1 MINLWHFM
9 LLCLLDL
16 LFRVLNRVEVY
27 GQGHIPKRGERG
39 ILIVC
44 NHISALDPLLIGAT
58 AMPRFSPV
66 WWRAAAKEELFHSAI
81 SRWIVRSIGAFLVKR
96 GRHDEASMARMIESL
111 KTDVLVVFPE
121 GTWSKNGKLL
131 PGRVGVGKVIYDARP
146 AKIIPAAVKG
156 TDQVL
161 PRNSFVPRVGHTVRI
176 YYAAPMDL
184 TRFYQQDNTI
194 ETARDIVDAIMEEI
208 GRLNESLP

>member
-1 MINLWHFM
+1 MVNLWHFM

-27 GQGHIPKRGERG
+27 GQGHIPKRGERRV
-39 ILIVC
+39 LIVC

-58 AMPRFSPV
+58 AMPRFSLV
-66 WWRAAAKEELFHSAI
+66 WWRASAKEELFHSSL
-81 SRWIVRSIGAFLVKR
+81 SRWIVRSIGAFPVRR
-96 GRHDEASMARMIESL
+96 GQHDEASMARMVESL

-146 AKIIPAAVKG
+146 AKVIPTAIQG

-161 PRNSFVPRVGHTVRI
+161 PRNSFFPRVGKIVRI
-176 YYAAPMDL
+176 TYGAPMDL
-184 TRFYQQDNTI
+184 SRFYDRDNTI
-194 ETARDIVDAIMEEI
+194 ETSRAIVDAVMEAI
-208 GRLNESLP
+208 GRTNE